1 MGSLMSKSAF
11 LRAGVILLASIVL
24 FSVAK
29 GDNGRREAV
38 QEDLILMQGKW
49 KLEDFVYYRDG
60 KADRLPKAQRRGL
73 RVVSGNR
80 YRPILQIGAQKVDA
94 NYSFHLYPNQNP
106 KAFDVT
112 LPDGR
117 EIKGI
122 YEIST
127 DTLRRCYCQ
136 PGVARPTQ
144 FQSGDQTY
152 QVWKRVDGPPA
163 TANKEQK

>member
-1 MGSLMSKSAF
+1 MGSPMSTSAF
-11 LRAGVILLASIVL
+11 LWTAVCLLASMVVL
-24 FSVAK
+24 SVAN
-29 GDNGRREAV
+29 GDNGRRETV

-49 KLEDFVYYRDG
+49 ELEDFVYYRDG
-60 KADRLPKAQRRGL
+60 NPNRLQKEQRSGL
-73 RVVSGNR
+73 RVVAGNQ
-80 YRPILQIGAQKVDA
+80 YRLILRLGAQKVDA

-136 PGVARPTQ
+136 PGLARPTQ

-152 QVWKRVDGPPA
+152 QVWKRVVTPQAAAPG
-163 TANKEQK
+163 EQK

>member
-1 MGSLMSKSAF
+1 MGSPMSKFAF
-11 LRAGVILLASIVL
+11 LWACVILLASLVL
-24 FSVAK
+24 FSEAK

-60 KADRLPKAQRRGL
+60 NVNRLLKAQRRGI
-73 RVVSGNR
+73 RVVTGNR
-80 YRPILQIGAQKVDA
+80 YHLILQIGAQKVDA
-94 NYSFHLYPNQNP
+94 NYTFQLYPNQNP

-122 YEIST
+122 YEISA

-136 PGVARPTQ
+136 PGLARPTQ

-152 QVWKRVDGPPA
+152 QVWKRVGTQPA
-163 TANKEQK
+163 TTAKEQK

>member
-1 MGSLMSKSAF
+1 MGSLMSKSSF
-11 LRAGVILLASIVL
+11 LRTIVILLSSSAL
-24 FSVAK
+24 LSVAK

-49 KLEDFVYYRDG
+49 KLEDFVYYREG
-60 KADRLPKAQRRGL
+60 NANRLLKEQRSGL
-73 RVVSGNR
+73 RVVAGNQ
-80 YRPILQIGAQKVDA
+80 YRLILQIGAQKVDA

-136 PGVARPTQ
+136 PGLARPTK
-144 FQSGDQTY
+144 FQNGDQTY
-152 QVWKRVDGPPA
+152 QVWKRVVAPPA
-163 TANKEQK
+163 APDEQK